1 MENEFAGIN
10 SDGMT
15 GIKTAADYEKEIY
28 DLNQMLEITRSL
40 CTTLELPTLI
50 ESILYTAMAQMR
62 VTGAGIFV
70 LNSVTNNSFRLGNNY
85 QNLDTDQLLDYSISK
100 NSKLIEKMSS
110 ESRVYTLQ
118 ELEEALPDCK
128 DVDIL
133 RQLKPTLIVPLLL
146 KNRLN
151 GILVLG
157 ERIIPD
163 MTEGGYSDYEK
174 QEILTITSLAA
185 IAVNNA
191 FLVELSS
198 TDMMTHLKFKYYFF
212 NVLSDRLETA
222 REAGSIVSVLM
233 FDIDFFKKVND
244 TYGHACG
251 DYVLTQV
258 ASIIK
263 GSIRGDDMASRY
275 GGEEFTV
282 LLNGASQK
290 DATMVAERIRKNIE
304 NFDFV
309 YQMQKLHMTISGGV
323 STFSMDKNPVDSAE
337 QLVDQADKALYV
349 SKREGRN
356 RITVADSAIIE
367 AVKKAYSENQ
377 G

>member
-282 LLNGASQK
+282 LLNGACQK

>member
-1 MENEFAGIN
+1 
-10 SDGMT
+10 
-15 GIKTAADYEKEIY
+15 
-28 DLNQMLEITRSL
+28 
-40 CTTLELPTLI
+40 
-50 ESILYTAMAQMR
+50 
-62 VTGAGIFV
+62 
-70 LNSVTNNSFRLGNNY
+70 
-85 QNLDTDQLLDYSISK
+85 
-100 NSKLIEKMSS
+100 
-110 ESRVYTLQ
+110 
-118 ELEEALPDCK
+118 
-128 DVDIL
+128 
-133 RQLKPTLIVPLLL
+133 
-146 KNRLN
+146 
-151 GILVLG
+151 
-157 ERIIPD
+157 
-163 MTEGGYSDYEK
+163 
-174 QEILTITSLAA
+174 
-185 IAVNNA
+185 
-191 FLVELSS
+191 
-198 TDMMTHLKFKYYFF
+198 MMTHLKFKYYFF

>member
-1 MENEFAGIN
+1 METEFSTMSQEVALG
-10 SDGMT
+10 S
-15 GIKTAADYEKEIY
+15 KTAADYEKEIY

-62 VTGAGIFV
+62 VTGAGIFT
-70 LNSVTNNSFRLGNNY
+70 LNSVTNTSFRLGNNY
-85 QNLDTDQLLDYSISK
+85 QNLDTDQLLDYSIPK

-110 ESRVYTLQ
+110 EERVYTLP

-128 DVDIL
+128 EVNIL
-133 RQLKPTLIVPLLL
+133 RQLKPTLVVPLLL

-157 ERIIPD
+157 ERIIPG
-163 MTEGGYSDYEK
+163 MTDGGYTDYEK
-174 QEILTITSLAA
+174 QEILTITSLAS

-212 NVLSDRLETA
+212 NVLSDRLESA
-222 REAGSIVSVLM
+222 RENSGIVSVLM

-282 LLNGASQK
+282 LLNGTTQS
-290 DATMVAERIRKNIE
+290 DALMVAERIRKNIE
-304 NFDFV
+304 HFDFV
-309 YQMQKLHMTISGGV
+309 YQMQRLHMTISGGV
-323 STFSMDKNPVDSAE
+323 ATFSMEKNPAASAE

-356 RITVADSAIIE
+356 KITVADAAIIE
-367 AVKKAYSENQ
+367 EVRKAYAEQ
-377 G
+377 

>member
-212 NVLSDRLETA
+212 NVLSDSLETA

>member
-275 GGEEFTV
+275 GGDEFTV

>member
-222 REAGSIVSVLM
+222 REASSIVSVLM